1 MKEINISIDDELY
14 RQARERLDDLES
26 SVSRC
31 VTDYLQSL
39 NDDDARIA
47 AARNRMIELFRSTK
61 GFGVGEKLSREEMH
75 ERGSVH

>member
-14 RQARERLDDLES
+14 RQARQRLDDLES

-39 NDDDARIA
+39 NDDDGRIN
-47 AARNRMIELFRSTK
+47 AARNRMRELFRTTT

>member
-31 VTDYLQSL
+31 VTNYLQSL
-39 NDDDARIA
+39 NDDDARMA
-47 AARNRMIELFRSTK
+47 AARNRMIELFRNTK
-61 GFGVGEKLSREEMH
+61 GFGVG
-75 ERGSVH
+75 

>member
-1 MKEINISIDDELY
+1 MKQINISIDDELY

-47 AARNRMIELFRSTK
+47 AARNRMIELFRNTK